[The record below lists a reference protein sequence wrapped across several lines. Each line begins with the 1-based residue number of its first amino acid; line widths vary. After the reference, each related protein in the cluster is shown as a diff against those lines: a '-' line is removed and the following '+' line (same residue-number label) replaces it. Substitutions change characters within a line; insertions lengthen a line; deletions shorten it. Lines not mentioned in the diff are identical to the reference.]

1 MKVNEQRREA
11 SSRESWVA
19 FSFACVFP
27 LWIILNRRE
36 TTYSLHIDERR
47 LLVICVGC
55 YVPQR

>member
-1 MKVNEQRREA
+1 M

-36 TTYSLHIDERR
+36 TTHSLVIDERH
-47 LLVICVGC
+47 LLELSVGC
-55 YVPQR
+55 HVSHR